1 MARTQL
7 KQYVDTIIVST
18 DELDELAKAM
28 EDILEYGIIEMDD
41 NKLEAT
47 ISITAA
53 LAGLVFKL
61 SRIGGIVVGVIGL
74 VTSLSTDLRSDLERN
89 IRKAIKDMHDTR
101 RFMKRNGYRKAKLEF
116 PFMDYE
122 DIRLITGKGNIL
134 RLQDK
139 NGRWEQP

>member
-101 RFMKRNGYRKAKLEF
+101 RFMKRNGYSKVKIEY
-116 PFMDYE
+116 PFMDYKNM
-122 DIRLITGKGNIL
+122 RLITGKGEAL
-134 RLQDK
+134 RVLGD
-139 NGRWEQP
+139 RWEDL

>member
-7 KQYVDTIIVST
+7 KQYADTIIVST

-101 RFMKRNGYRKAKLEF
+101 RFMKRNGYSKVKIEY
-116 PFMDYE
+116 PFMDYKNM
-122 DIRLITGKGNIL
+122 RLITGKGEAL
-134 RLQDK
+134 RVLGD
-139 NGRWEQP
+139 RWEDL

>member
-1 MARTQL
+1 MEKAIGIKNRYYTANNL
-7 KQYVDTIIVST
+7 GVGKWCIFNCH
-18 DELDELAKAM
+18 LLHFLLAK
-28 EDILEYGIIEMDD
+28 
-41 NKLEAT
+41 N
-47 ISITAA
+47 
-53 LAGLVFKL
+53 
-61 SRIGGIVVGVIGL
+61 
-74 VTSLSTDLRSDLERN
+74 N
-89 IRKAIKDMHDTR
+89 DMHDTR